1 MRPMP
6 WFDIVLVTVAALALI
21 AVVAWN
27 AQLM

>member
-1 MRPMP
+1 MP